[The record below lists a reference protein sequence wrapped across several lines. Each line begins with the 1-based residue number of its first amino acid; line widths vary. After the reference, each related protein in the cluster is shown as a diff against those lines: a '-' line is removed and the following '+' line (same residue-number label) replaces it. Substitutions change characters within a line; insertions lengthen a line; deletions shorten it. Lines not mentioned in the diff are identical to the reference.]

1 MASTAL
7 EILQRTKAAIYPTP
21 PPFSTH
27 AYENN
32 DFTSMMT
39 KNACQNKQLTSRSLT
54 GIRARSGEA
63 GFPAFLDQLAP
74 NPAERAE

>member
-39 KNACQNKQLTSRSLT
+39 KNACQNKEPMSRSRT
-54 GIRARSGEA
+54 EIRVGSGEA
-63 GFPAFLDQLAP
+63 GFSAFPDQLAP
-74 NPAERAE
+74 NPAERVE